1 MKANSD
7 PEFSRYRNVDFATAK
22 PVAKTLHLKRL
33 QAEAGAKSRI
43 TMRVDSDVVAIF
55 RARAESSGGN
65 YQTMM
70 NDALKQ
76 FAQGV
81 TLGEMLDQRVRSAIG
96 EVLGASS
103 ARTSRRRATA

>member
-1 MKANSD
+1 MKTNSD
-7 PEFSRYRNVDFATAK
+7 PEFDRYKNFDFANAK
-22 PVAKTLHLKRL
+22 PVAKTPHLKRL
-33 QAEAGAKSRI
+33 QAAAGAKSRI

-55 RARAESSGGN
+55 RSRAESLGGN

-81 TLGEMLDQRVRSAIG
+81 TLGEMLDQRVRAAIG
-96 EVLGASS
+96 EVLNGSV
-103 ARTSRRRATA
+103 ARQARRRTAA